1 MRVVTFKVDEELLEK
16 LDLFCINN
24 RLFRSEVIRKAIKL
38 YLSMSTK
45 KNSRDLHLKKVLE
58 SIKTQEDI
66 EK

>member
-24 RLFRSEVIRKAIKL
+24 RLFRSEVIREAIKL